1 MTDGF
6 EDRVK
11 RVVLSTLQ
19 ISEDRYSEDLT
30 AGSIPEWDSVAQ
42 VGLIMAV
49 EAEFGLS
56 FDVADAVDVESVG
69 DLLLLLERYV
79 GDSAR

>member
-1 MTDGF
+1 MSNSVD
-6 EDRVK
+6 ERIK
-11 RVVLSTLQ
+11 RIVCSTLQ
-19 ISEDRYSEDLT
+19 ISEDRYSEELA

-49 EAEFGLS
+49 EAEFSVS